1 MTTGAGVER
10 AVGAR
15 FLAFLRTE
23 LAPTPGRGRVTLRIV
38 VACLTATGLVMGLHA
53 PHGDWIVWTIFHVN
67 SEDAGASLIHGVQRV
82 VSTLAGAA
90 VGMLIVIAFADEP
103 QFMFVAIGVA
113 VAVCMFLS
121 RTTSARD
128 SSVLAAFT
136 MLLVVTSRLDSP
148 GVEVETALWRALMIL
163 VGVVLGTGAQLVLW
177 PQDPEQR
184 LLDDVVQR
192 LARVE
197 GLLARAAAATPGP
210 PRRPDLVMVSG
221 LSRELDLLANAEARY
236 PSLRRRHT
244 EQIAL
249 VTEME
254 RLLTN
259 AVWLVDLIEDPS
271 RPYRLDEGLR
281 SRLTALGAA
290 CARRRADLAARKP
303 QATDDM
309 PYPSAGPAE
318 PGVGLETL
326 IAYMEGTLARMA
338 AATGFLNP
346 SGTGAAR
353 FAPRRSPLDS
363 AARAPF
369 FTPTFS
375 LANTADMKFALKCAL
390 AVEICLLIAL
400 GLDWPGLLQATV
412 TCAIVAQSTLGAS
425 VFKAFLRLAGAVV
438 GGLLGLIVILA
449 VMPNVESLAGLML
462 PFAACFWIAGWLEA
476 GSSRIAYAGLQAG
489 MAFGVSVLDVFGPA
503 TDLVP
508 PRDRVLS
515 ILLGIAVTG
524 TIYHWI
530 WPVRASRAIRP
541 ALAAALRAM
550 AVLAEWKRA
559 VGGYASEVAVAA
571 RHRTMVYRE
580 LGTVLRL
587 REESILEPGAD
598 APPARAERDRL
609 LELAGDAQGVFL
621 ALLALARHRLET
633 DAVSVPAEAATP
645 LDDFDRGVRL
655 TLEAIA
661 DTIEG
666 KATRS
671 FPDMRGALEGL
682 EHLEAASSA
691 PSAQVDVAL
700 RTRLKREVTTRRHV
714 LGHLER
720 LSRQAL
726 GRPADLSGPGA
737 PDPDSR

>member
-1 MTTGAGVER
+1 MTSGTAVER
-10 AVGAR
+10 TAGAR
-15 FLAFLRTE
+15 FAAFLRTE
-23 LAPTPGRGRVTLRIV
+23 LAPTPGRRRVSLRIV
-38 VACLTATGLVMGLHA
+38 ATCLAATGLVMGLHA
-53 PHGDWIVWTIFHVN
+53 PHGDWIVWTVFHVN

-90 VGMLIVIAFADEP
+90 VGMLIAIAFADEP
-103 QFMFVAIGVA
+103 QFMFAALAVA

-148 GVEVETALWRALMIL
+148 GTEVETALWRALMIL

-184 LLDDVVQR
+184 LLGDVAQR

-210 PRRPDLVMVSG
+210 PRRPDLVTVSG

-249 VTEME
+249 VTETE
-254 RLLTN
+254 RFLTN
-259 AVWLVDLIEDPS
+259 AVWLVDLVEDPN
-271 RPYRLDEGLR
+271 RPYRLDDGLR
-281 SRLTALGAA
+281 ARLTALGAA
-290 CARRRADLAARKP
+290 CARLRADLAARKP
-303 QATDDM
+303 AATEDV
-309 PYPSAGPAE
+309 PFPSAGPAE

-346 SGTGAAR
+346 SGTGAGR

-363 AARAPF
+363 PARAPF
-369 FTPTFS
+369 FTPAFS
-375 LANTADMKFALKCAL
+375 LANTTDMKFAVKCAL
-390 AVEICLLIAL
+390 AVEICLLIGL
-400 GLDWPGLLQATV
+400 GLDWPGLLSATA

-449 VMPNVESLAGLML
+449 VMPNADSLAWLML
-462 PFAACFWIAGWLEA
+462 PFAACFWIAAWLEA

-515 ILLGIAVTG
+515 ILLGIAVMG
-524 TIYHWI
+524 AVYHWI
-530 WPVRASRAIRP
+530 WPVRASRAMRP

-559 VGGYASEVAVAA
+559 SGGYASEVAMAA

-587 REESILEPGAD
+587 REESMLEPGAD
-598 APPARAERDRL
+598 APAARAERDRI
-609 LELAGDAQGVFL
+609 LELSGDTQGVFL
-621 ALLALARHRLET
+621 ALLALARHRFET
-633 DAVSVPAEAATP
+633 DAASVPVEATVP
-645 LDDFDRGVRL
+645 LDEFDRGVRRM
-655 TLEAIA
+655 LEAMA
-661 DTIEG
+661 DTIAG
-666 KATRS
+666 QATRPL
-671 FPDMRGALEGL
+671 PDMRRALEGL
-682 EHLEAASSA
+682 EHLDAELSVPAAA
-691 PSAQVDVAL
+691 VDVARL
-700 RTRLKREVTTRRHV
+700 TRLKREVTIRRHV
-714 LGHLER
+714 LGHVER
-720 LSRQAL
+720 LSRHVLHL
-726 GRPADLSGPGA
+726 GFG
-737 PDPDSR
+737 